1 MVEGAKRAF
10 SKFYGKL
17 IELLP
22 MNDLLEDLR
31 ANKLLPGIHKAKIK
45 SLSTQK
51 EKARYL
57 LDEVI
62 KPGLSVGYIEPFN
75 KMVTVMES
83 SDRSMVKR
91 LAKQIRTCSLDVSPN
106 SSSSDD
112 NGMRSVFHS
121 VPYKQYHMCL
131 YYNISGNLFH
141 L

>member
-91 LAKQIRTCSLDVSPN
+91 LAKQIRTRSLEVSPN
-106 SSSSDD
+106 NSSSDD
-112 NGMRSVFHS
+112 NNGMKCVSFCTMRA
-121 VPYKQYHMCL
+121 VPYVCTSTVASV
-131 YYNISGNLFH
+131 IS
-141 L
+141 